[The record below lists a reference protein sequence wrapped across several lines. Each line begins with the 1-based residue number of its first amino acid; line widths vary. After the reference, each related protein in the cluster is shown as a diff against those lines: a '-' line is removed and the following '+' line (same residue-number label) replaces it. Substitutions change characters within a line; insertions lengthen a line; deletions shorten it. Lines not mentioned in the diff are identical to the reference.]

1 MYTRSVAIWLS
12 ALAIAPAWANSTS
25 TTPSAEATTPTIK
38 QGFFIDSP
46 VTGLYYKTSSNL
58 SGHTD
63 KGAFQYRPG
72 DVISFF
78 LGNDDN
84 GYLLTTMSSQEVLTP
99 TMATTKPSRSI
110 NMTRLL
116 LSLDSTPENRQEI
129 VLANKVLSDPAFQ
142 AQLKRL
148 DLNFLD
154 DAKHQFNLDW
164 VSVQEAVEH
173 LNESQRYIEKNFA
186 SDEIIFEPR
195 DVRFK
200 NIIIKKK
207 DWQGRACAFDIR
219 YQHHP
224 RYRPPIGEVN
234 FTITEENLIQHPSIG
249 DYFQGCFLALNHSVT
264 EDIIEPI
271 EKFSEWESLVGCA
284 DKGCTRND
292 LNGFS
297 LEDYNDDGDWKYRSV
312 ALNFDPSTQLL
323 MEKVQGLGQNEHVK
337 HHNRTEMLWFTYP
350 DSIDSQIAYQG
361 VWQQTQYL
369 QDSMKQSCLLM
380 RHNQILRL
388 PVDAVTCPTDTS
400 LYTQDVT
407 NEYLDMWWVNNDQAS
422 AELAQMNVM
431 VRWSSKPSEINYT
444 TWEYL
449 PAGKSWEQ
457 GILYRYQQ
465 DISRNRD
472 GSDRI
477 ETHSISE
484 FVKVSED
491 V

>member
-12 ALAIAPAWANSTS
+12 ALAMAPAWASSTS
-25 TTPSAEATTPTIK
+25 APPVPEAATPAIK

-46 VTGLYYKTSSNL
+46 VTGLYYKTTSNL
-58 SGHTD
+58 SGFTQ
-63 KGAFQYRPG
+63 KGAFQYQPG

-78 LGNDDN
+78 LGNDDQ

-116 LSLDSTPENRQEI
+116 LSLDSTPENRKEI
-129 VLANKVLSDPAFQ
+129 VLVNKLLSDPRFQ
-142 AQLKRL
+142 AQLKSL
-148 DLNFLD
+148 DLNYLD
-154 DAKHQFNLDW
+154 NAKNHLNLDW
-164 VSVQEAVEH
+164 VSVEDAVTH
-173 LNESQRYIEKNFA
+173 LDESQKYIEQHFA
-186 SDEIIFEPR
+186 SNDIIFEPQ

-234 FTITEENLIQHPSIG
+234 FTITEDSLIQHPSIG
-249 DYFQGCFLALNHSVT
+249 DYFQGCFLSLNHSVT
-264 EDIIEPI
+264 QDIIEPI
-271 EKFSEWESLVGCA
+271 EKFSEWESLVGCS

-297 LEDYNDDGDWKYRSV
+297 LEDYNDEGDWKYRSV

-323 MEKVQGLGQNEHVK
+323 MEKVQGLGQNKHVK
-337 HHNRTEMLWFTYP
+337 HSNRTEMLWFTYP
-350 DSIDSQIAYQG
+350 DAVSSQIHYQG
-361 VWQQTQYL
+361 VWQQTQYN
-369 QDSMKQSCLLM
+369 QQSMKQSCLLM
-380 RHNQILRL
+380 RHNQVLRL
-388 PVDAVTCPTDTS
+388 PVDAVSCPTDPN

-407 NEYLDMWWVNNDQAS
+407 KEFADMWWVNNEEPS

-431 VRWSSKPSEINYT
+431 VRWSPTPAEINYT

-449 PAGKSWEQ
+449 PAGKTWEQ

-465 DISRNRD
+465 EISRNRD

-477 ETHSISE
+477 ETHTISE

>member
-1 MYTRSVAIWLS
+1 MHIRSVAIWLS
-12 ALAIAPAWANSTS
+12 ALAIAPAWASSTS
-25 TTPSAEATTPTIK
+25 ATPSLEATTPTIK

-78 LGNDDN
+78 LGNDDK

-129 VLANKVLSDPAFQ
+129 VLANKVLSDPTFQ

-154 DAKHQFNLDW
+154 DAKQQLNLDW

-224 RYRPPIGEVN
+224 AIAHQSVRS
-234 FTITEENLIQHPSIG
+234 TSPS
-249 DYFQGCFLALNHSVT
+249 LKKT
-264 EDIIEPI
+264 
-271 EKFSEWESLVGCA
+271 
-284 DKGCTRND
+284 
-292 LNGFS
+292 
-297 LEDYNDDGDWKYRSV
+297 
-312 ALNFDPSTQLL
+312 
-323 MEKVQGLGQNEHVK
+323 
-337 HHNRTEMLWFTYP
+337 
-350 DSIDSQIAYQG
+350 
-361 VWQQTQYL
+361 
-369 QDSMKQSCLLM
+369 
-380 RHNQILRL
+380 
-388 PVDAVTCPTDTS
+388 
-400 LYTQDVT
+400 
-407 NEYLDMWWVNNDQAS
+407 
-422 AELAQMNVM
+422 
-431 VRWSSKPSEINYT
+431 
-444 TWEYL
+444 
-449 PAGKSWEQ
+449 
-457 GILYRYQQ
+457 
-465 DISRNRD
+465 
-472 GSDRI
+472 
-477 ETHSISE
+477 
-484 FVKVSED
+484 
-491 V
+491 